1 MKSYIF
7 PVVIEPDEDRWS
19 SYVPG
24 LVDKG
29 ATSWGNTKEEALKN
43 IHEVAEMVIESLLE
57 HGESLPPEIRVS
69 DQPMIAVN
77 V

>member
-7 PVVIEPDEDRWS
+7 PVVVEQDEDRWS

-29 ATSWGNTKEEALKN
+29 ATSWGETKEEALKN

-57 HGESLPPEIRVS
+57 HDEPIPPEISVS
-69 DQPMIAVN
+69 DQPMLAVN

>member
-7 PVVIEPDEDRWS
+7 PVVVEPDEDRWS

-29 ATSWGNTKEEALKN
+29 ATSWGNTEEEALKN
-43 IHEVAEMVIESLLE
+43 IQVVAEIVIESL
-57 HGESLPPEIRVS
+57 I
-69 DQPMIAVN
+69 IY
-77 V
+77 